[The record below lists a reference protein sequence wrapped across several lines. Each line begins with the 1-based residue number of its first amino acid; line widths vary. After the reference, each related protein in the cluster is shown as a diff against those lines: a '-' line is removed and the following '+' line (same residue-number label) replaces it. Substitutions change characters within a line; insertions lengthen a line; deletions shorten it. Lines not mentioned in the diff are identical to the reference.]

1 MTHSTV
7 IGPFVSAEGSRVLY
21 VDAALTKSAVLSEPS
36 IVDGVHWAITF
47 DADNPGTNG
56 YVIFDTQAAAQA
68 VIDDWKA
75 KK

>member
-1 MTHSTV
+1 MTRSTV
-7 IGPFVSAEGSRVLY
+7 LGPFVTSDGNRVLY

-36 IVDGVHWAITF
+36 MVDTVHWAVTF

-56 YVIFDTQAAAQA
+56 YIIFDTQAAAQA